1 MSCYTIVNV
10 QTKLKIIA
18 IVVAGLIVVSIAI
31 LYITRSHAVIY
42 RSGSGTTAEQSGF
55 VIENPFRE
63 RGPEDEAEK
72 MLRDLKAG
80 NCAQVLALPAVNAE
94 TIADR
99 CSHEAASPLETWSI
113 VDRSDIGKQT
123 ILVYTVDRTQHGET
137 GHAENYSTLAWIDV
151 EKIGEDRWRV
161 LSYQSYY

>member
-1 MSCYTIVNV
+1 M

-18 IVVAGLIVVSIAI
+18 IVVVGLIVVSIAI

-42 RSGSGTTAEQSGF
+42 RSGGGSTAEQSGF

-80 NCAQVLALPAVNAE
+80 NCEKVLALPAVNAE
-94 TIADR
+94 IIADK
-99 CSHEAASPLETWSI
+99 CSREAASPLQTWSI

-123 ILVYTVDRTQHGET
+123 ILVYKVDRIQHSDISPD
-137 GHAENYSTLAWIDV
+137 HAHNYSTLAWIDV

-161 LSYQSYY
+161 LSYQTYY

>member
-1 MSCYTIVNV
+1 M

-18 IVVAGLIVVSIAI
+18 IVVAGLIVASIAI
-31 LYITRSHAVIY
+31 LYISRSHPVIY
-42 RSGSGTTAEQSGF
+42 RSGSGATAEQSGF

-80 NCAQVLALPAVNAE
+80 NCEKVLALPAVNAE
-94 TIADR
+94 TIADK
-99 CSHEAASPLETWSI
+99 CSREAASPLQTWSI

-123 ILVYTVDRTQHGET
+123 ILVYKVDRSQHSDT
-137 GHAENYSTLAWIDV
+137 SPGHIDAYSALAWIDV

-161 LSYQSYY
+161 LSYQTYY